1 IKVIFSHCQKV
12 KNREISA
19 EVNIGAGAK
28 IFVTTDSLDA
38 LDAEAVTD
46 TVTDTPGEPNAKK
59 NGKAAVIAGI
69 AAGACVAAAV
79 GIIAAKAKKRKK

>member
-1 IKVIFSHCQKV
+1 MY
-12 KNREISA
+12 EISA
-19 EVNIGAGAK
+19 DVNIGAGAK
-28 IFVTTDSLDA
+28 IFVTTDILDA

-46 TVTDTPGEPNAKK
+46 TPNEPNAKK

-79 GIIAAKAKKRKK
+79 GIIAAKGKKRKK